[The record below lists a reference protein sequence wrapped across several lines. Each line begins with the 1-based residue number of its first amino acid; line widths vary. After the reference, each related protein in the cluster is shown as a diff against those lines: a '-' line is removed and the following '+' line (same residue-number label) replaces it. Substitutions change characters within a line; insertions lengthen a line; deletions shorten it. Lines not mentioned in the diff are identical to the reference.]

1 MKGSILSVHLIDAR
15 ELQPVFSNQANAQ
28 VRLMIEGNRSSTKE
42 NAFSNNPVWNEVSAF
57 DIEQG
62 QDVLKVEV
70 LDCKPSDG
78 SAISDRNK
86 QVIGEV
92 QIGLKDLSAEQQ

>member
-15 ELQPVFSNQANAQ
+15 ELQPVFGNQANAQ

-62 QDVLKVEV
+62 
-70 LDCKPSDG
+70 
-78 SAISDRNK
+78 
-86 QVIGEV
+86 
-92 QIGLKDLSAEQQ
+92 

>member
-1 MKGSILSVHLIDAR
+1 
-15 ELQPVFSNQANAQ
+15 
-28 VRLMIEGNRSSTKE
+28 MIEGNRSSTKE

-62 QDVLKVEV
+62 QDVLQVQV
-70 LDCKPSDG
+70 LDCRPDDG
-78 SAISDRNK
+78 NNPIGDRNK

-92 QIGLKDLSAEQQ
+92 QIGLKDLSYEQQEWMNKWPGK